1 VAPYRPEGGWDEPQ
15 PDGATV
21 RERAGQAVVD
31 KLARFYDG
39 IEQLEIGRQ
48 VLTNEDFERLV
59 GAAGGNIT
67 HVDMTLGRG
76 GPRRPARGLAGYRT
90 PVPGLFLGGS
100 GSHPS
105 GGITGAPGYMAA
117 REVLHVERRGRRR

>member
-1 VAPYRPEGGWDEPQ
+1 VGNKLSKFYEG
-15 PDGATV
+15 V
-21 RERAGQAVVD
+21 
-31 KLARFYDG
+31 
-39 IEQLEIGRQ
+39 EQLELGRQ

-59 GAAGGNIT
+59 GASGGSIT
-67 HVDMTLGRG
+67 HVDMTLSRG

-90 PVPGLFLGGS
+90 PVEGLFLGGS

-117 REVLHVERRGRRR
+117 REVTRRDHGRRGR